1 MRPIRDNGHLVTALL
16 LFLKQLTAHAR
27 WVFATLLVL
36 YALSGI
42 RVVQPQETALVRRFG
57 RLQTQPHGPGLLIGL
72 PAPFDE
78 VLRFDT
84 RRDLSLPLDAWALVG
99 GKIGDPGKPIDKT
112 DAQLYAEM
120 RTRQVEGASYPLH
133 ENMTLDPVRHG
144 YTLTA
149 DCNVIQGRFALRY
162 RIEDPFLFVS
172 AGPEV
177 PRLLARLSYR
187 ALTIALAARNID
199 ASLTTQRREIATQAA
214 HQLQQAAERLN
225 LGLRVT
231 GLDVVELSP
240 PAQVLASFEDVVS
253 ARQFAKTLAENSRQY
268 HGEAVAQA
276 EGEAEAIRQRAQ
288 AYGAGL
294 VAAARGEAAAFT
306 ALLENYQRQP
316 ELVARRLLRES
327 LDAVMGQIYSRS
339 LVPAGRAV
347 PSVLIEPSPEY
358 SR

>member
-27 WVFATLLVL
+27 WLFAALLAL
-36 YALSGI
+36 YAISGI

-57 RLQTQPHGPGLLIGL
+57 RLQPQPHGPGLLVGL

-84 RRDLSLPLDAWALVG
+84 GRDLTLPLDAWSLVG
-99 GKIGDPGKPIDKT
+99 GKIGDPGKPIEKT
-112 DAQLYAEM
+112 DAQLYAEL
-120 RTRQVEGASYPLH
+120 RTRQVEGATYPEY

-144 YTLTA
+144 YSLTA
-149 DCNVIQGRFALRY
+149 DCNVIQGRFTLRY
-162 RIEDPFLFVS
+162 RIEEPFQFAS
-172 AGPEV
+172 SGQDV
-177 PRLLARLSYR
+177 PGLLDCLTYR
-187 ALTIALAARNID
+187 ALTMALAVRNID
-199 ASLTTQRREIATQAA
+199 TSLTAQRRDVAVEAEKQVQEAA
-214 HQLQQAAERLN
+214 AALK
-225 LGLRVT
+225 LGVRVT

-240 PAQVLASFEDVVS
+240 PAQVIASFEDVVS

-268 HGEAVAQA
+268 HGETIAQA
-276 EGEAEAIRQRAQ
+276 QGESEAILQRAQ
-288 AYGAGL
+288 GYSADLIAT
-294 VAAARGEAAAFT
+294 ARGEAGAFT

-339 LVPAGRAV
+339 LVPAGRTA
-347 PSVLIEPSPEY
+347 PSILIEPSPEY